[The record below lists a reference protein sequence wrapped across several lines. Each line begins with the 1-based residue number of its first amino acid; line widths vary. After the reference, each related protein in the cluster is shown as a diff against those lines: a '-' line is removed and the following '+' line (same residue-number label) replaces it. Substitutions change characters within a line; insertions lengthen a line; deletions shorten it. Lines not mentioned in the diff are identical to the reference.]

1 HVTGVQT
8 CALPISPE
16 VDVRSGW
23 DFFAGQAFGASE
35 ETRHLRS
42 GDVVVRTETVVRR
55 GVAAAGDTCRSE
67 RIDILFE
74 DRAVVVVEAIGL
86 GGAVAVGSRQ
96 ERGHLTSRNGAVRAE
111 PVVVGRV
118 TAAGDPGGSQG
129 IDVGLEDRVLVVGE
143 AVWAVR
149 ELEGAADECR
159 DLAACDGLVGTESVV
174 AGRVAAPGYVGS
186 P

>member
-1 HVTGVQT
+1 
-8 CALPISPE
+8 
-16 VDVRSGW
+16 
-23 DFFAGQAFGASE
+23 
-35 ETRHLRS
+35 
-42 GDVVVRTETVVRR
+42 
-55 GVAAAGDTCRSE
+55 
-67 RIDILFE
+67 
-74 DRAVVVVEAIGL
+74 AIGL

-96 ERGHLTSRNGAVRAE
+96 ERGHLTSRDGAVWAE

-186 P
+186 PDRLDVLLVDRAVVVYERSPRWKLACGWKCSPDDERSDE